1 MHKNFS
7 FESLFMLQS
16 YTISFNLQTI
26 FNIFCLKNK
35 KMTAIAVDLVTITN
49 I

>member
-16 YTISFNLQTI
+16 YTISFNSQTKI
-26 FNIFCLKNK
+26 NIFCWKNK
-35 KMTAIAVDLVTITN
+35 KMTGFADDLVTIAN